1 MPYLSFC
8 RQLVS
13 TSVLALIV
21 SSTTAGASFAQ
32 AAKPAEA
39 QVAPAAA
46 QTSPANDNQSAALP
60 EIKTTSGV
68 SSFKLANGM
77 DVVVIPDHRA
87 PVVTQ
92 MVWYRVGAADEHEGV
107 SGIAHFLEHL
117 MFKGTKNVPAG
128 EFSAKVAAIGGQE
141 NAFTSSDY
149 TAYYQQVA
157 PDALEMVMK
166 YESDRMINLVLTDE
180 VIIPERDVI
189 LEERRMRVDSN
200 PGAMLSEEVSAAT
213 FYNHPY
219 RRPIIGWQQEMEKLD
234 LKDAIGF
241 YERYYTPNNAILVVA
256 GDVTPER
263 VRDLTLNTYA
273 KLPKRFEVAPR
284 IRPQEPVKHTT
295 RTVML
300 RDARVTQP
308 SYNSTW
314 VVPSYMNAKAK
325 GAEGDAEA
333 LDLLGEILGG
343 GIRSRLYQELV
354 VKQGIAASAGAYY
367 AGDALDDGTFML
379 YGAPRGDAT
388 LEDVQAAASVE
399 VDRLIAEGVTETEL
413 NQARNRFLKAVIF
426 ARDSQTGMAR
436 IYGSSLAVGQT
447 VDDVQG
453 WSDKIRA
460 VKPEQIR
467 DVAERYLKPSIAVT
481 GYLLPPVDADSQAAK
496 AQQAVTPAAGDKSE
510 TGAADGK
517 PAGND
522 LNKQKD
528 AKSEVKK

>member
-1 MPYLSFC
+1 M
-8 RQLVS
+8 VS
-13 TSVLALIV
+13 TSMLALLV
-21 SSTTAGASFAQ
+21 SSAAVGATHAQ
-32 AAKPAEA
+32 AAKPA
-39 QVAPAAA
+39 VAPVTTT
-46 QTSPANDNQSAALP
+46 QEKPANDNQPDALP
-60 EIKTTSGV
+60 EIKTQTGV
-68 SSFKLANGM
+68 SSFQLANGL

-92 MVWYRVGAADEHEGV
+92 MVWYRVGAADEQEGV

-149 TAYYQQVA
+149 TGYYQQIA

-166 YESDRMINLVLTDE
+166 YESDRMANLVLTDE
-180 VIIPERDVI
+180 VIKPERDVI

-200 PGAMLSEEVSAAT
+200 PSAMLREEVSATT

-219 RRPIIGWQQEMEKLD
+219 RRPIIGWQQEMEKLS
-234 LKDAIGF
+234 LNDAIGF

-263 VRDLTLNTYA
+263 VRDLALSTYG

-284 IRPQEPVKHTT
+284 IRPQEPEKHTA
-295 RTVML
+295 RTVIL
-300 RDARVTQP
+300 RDARVNQP

-314 VVPSYMNAKAK
+314 VVPSYINAKAK
-325 GAEGDAEA
+325 GREGDAEA

-354 VKQGIAASAGAYY
+354 VEQGLAASAGAYY
-367 AGDALDDGTFML
+367 AGDALDDGTFMI
-379 YGAPRGDAT
+379 YGSPRGDAT
-388 LEDVQAAASVE
+388 LEDVQTAANVE

-413 NQARNRFLKAVIF
+413 NQARNRFLKAMIF

-436 IYGSSLAVGQT
+436 IYGSSLATGQT
-447 VDDVQG
+447 VDDVLG
-453 WSDKIRA
+453 WPDKIRA

-467 DVAERYLKPSIAVT
+467 DVAQRYLKPSIEVT
-481 GYLLPPVDADSQAAK
+481 GYLLPSAEQKTTETQPAAK
-496 AQQAVTPAAGDKSE
+496 PAAGGKAE
-510 TGAADGK
+510 AGAAEGK
-517 PAGND
+517 P
-522 LNKQKD
+522 KD

>member
-1 MPYLSFC
+1 M
-8 RQLVS
+8 VS
-13 TSVLALIV
+13 TSMLALLV
-21 SSTTAGASFAQ
+21 SSAAVGATHAQ
-32 AAKPAEA
+32 AAKPA
-39 QVAPAAA
+39 VAPVATT
-46 QTSPANDNQSAALP
+46 QEKPANDNQPAALP
-60 EIKTTSGV
+60 EIKTQTGV
-68 SSFKLANGM
+68 SSFQLANGL

-92 MVWYRVGAADEHEGV
+92 MVWYRVGAADEQEGV

-149 TAYYQQVA
+149 TGYYQQIA

-166 YESDRMINLVLTDE
+166 YESDRMANLVLTDE
-180 VIIPERDVI
+180 VIKPERDVI

-200 PGAMLSEEVSAAT
+200 PSAMLREEVSATT

-219 RRPIIGWQQEMEKLD
+219 RRPIIGWQQEMEKLS
-234 LKDAIGF
+234 LNDAIGF

-263 VRDLTLNTYA
+263 VRDLALSTYG

-284 IRPQEPVKHTT
+284 IRPQEPEKHTA
-295 RTVML
+295 RTVIL
-300 RDARVTQP
+300 RDARVNQP

-314 VVPSYMNAKAK
+314 VVPSYINAKAK
-325 GAEGDAEA
+325 GREGDAEA

-354 VKQGIAASAGAYY
+354 VEQGLAASAGAYY
-367 AGDALDDGTFML
+367 AGDALDDGTFMI
-379 YGAPRGDAT
+379 YGSPRGDAT
-388 LEDVQAAASVE
+388 LEDVQTAANVE

-413 NQARNRFLKAVIF
+413 NQARNRFLKAMIF

-436 IYGSSLAVGQT
+436 IYGSSLATGQT
-447 VDDVQG
+447 VDDVLG
-453 WSDKIRA
+453 WPDKIRA

-467 DVAERYLKPSIAVT
+467 DVAQRYLKPSIEVT
-481 GYLLPPVDADSQAAK
+481 GYLLPSEEGAAKEAQQAAK
-496 AQQAVTPAAGDKSE
+496 PAAGGKAE
-510 TGAADGK
+510 AGAAEGK
-517 PAGND
+517 P
-522 LNKQKD
+522 KD

>member
-1 MPYLSFC
+1 M
-8 RQLVS
+8 VS
-13 TSVLALIV
+13 TSMLALLV
-21 SSTTAGASFAQ
+21 SSAAVCATHAQ
-32 AAKPAEA
+32 AAKPA
-39 QVAPAAA
+39 VAPVATT
-46 QTSPANDNQSAALP
+46 QEKPANDNQPAALP
-60 EIKTTSGV
+60 EIKTQTGV
-68 SSFKLANGM
+68 SSFQLANGL

-92 MVWYRVGAADEHEGV
+92 MVWYRVGAADEQEGV

-149 TAYYQQVA
+149 TGYYQQIA

-166 YESDRMINLVLTDE
+166 YESDRMANLVLTDE
-180 VIIPERDVI
+180 VIKPERDVI

-200 PGAMLSEEVSAAT
+200 PSAMLREEVSATT

-219 RRPIIGWQQEMEKLD
+219 RRPIIGWQQEMEKLS
-234 LKDAIGF
+234 LNDAIGF

-263 VRDLTLNTYA
+263 VRDLALSTYG

-284 IRPQEPVKHTT
+284 IRPQEPEKHTA
-295 RTVML
+295 RTVIL
-300 RDARVTQP
+300 RDARVNQP

-314 VVPSYMNAKAK
+314 VVPSYINAKAK
-325 GAEGDAEA
+325 GREGDAEA

-354 VKQGIAASAGAYY
+354 VEQGLAASAGAYY
-367 AGDALDDGTFML
+367 AGDALDDGTFMI
-379 YGAPRGDAT
+379 YGSPRGDAT
-388 LEDVQAAASVE
+388 LEDVQTAANVE

-413 NQARNRFLKAVIF
+413 NQARNRFLKAMIF

-436 IYGSSLAVGQT
+436 IYGSSLATGQT
-447 VDDVQG
+447 VDDVLG
-453 WSDKIRA
+453 WPDKIRA

-467 DVAERYLKPSIAVT
+467 DVAQRYLKPSIEVT
-481 GYLLPPVDADSQAAK
+481 GYLLPSEEGAAKEAQQAAK
-496 AQQAVTPAAGDKSE
+496 PAAGGKAE
-510 TGAADGK
+510 AGAAEGK
-517 PAGND
+517 P
-522 LNKQKD
+522 KD

>member
-1 MPYLSFC
+1 M
-8 RQLVS
+8 
-13 TSVLALIV
+13 LALIV
-21 SSTTAGASFAQ
+21 SSATLGASYAQ
-32 AAKPAEA
+32 AAS
-39 QVAPAAA
+39 PAAA
-46 QTSPANDNQSAALP
+46 PVATSQEKPANDNQSAALP
-60 EIKTTSGV
+60 EIKTQTGI
-68 SSFKLANGM
+68 SSFQLANGL

-92 MVWYRVGAADEHEGV
+92 MVWYRVGAADEQEGV

-149 TAYYQQVA
+149 TGYYQQVA

-166 YESDRMINLVLTDE
+166 YESDRMANLVLTDA

-189 LEERRMRVDSN
+189 LEERRMRIDSD
-200 PGAMLSEEVSAAT
+200 PSAMLSEEVSAAS

-219 RRPIIGWQQEMEKLD
+219 RRPIIGWKQEMEKLS
-234 LKDAIGF
+234 LHDAIGF

-256 GDVTPER
+256 GDVTAER
-263 VRDLTLNTYA
+263 VRDLALTTYG

-284 IRPQEPVKHTT
+284 VRPQEPEKHTA
-295 RTVML
+295 RTVTL
-300 RDARVTQP
+300 RDARVSQP
-308 SYNSTW
+308 SYNSAW
-314 VVPSYMNAKAK
+314 VVPSYMNAKAT
-325 GAEGDAEA
+325 GREGDAEA

-343 GIRSRLYQELV
+343 GIRSRLYQKLIVE
-354 VKQGIAASAGAYY
+354 QGIAASAGAYY
-367 AGDALDDGTFML
+367 GGSALDDGTFTI

-388 LEDVQAAASVE
+388 LEDVQAAIDVE
-399 VDRLIAEGVTETEL
+399 VKRLIKDGVTETEL
-413 NQARNRFLKAVIF
+413 NQARNRFLKAMIF

-436 IYGSSLAVGQT
+436 IYGSALATGQT
-447 VDDVQG
+447 VDDILG
-453 WSDKIRA
+453 WPDKIRA

-467 DVAERYLKPSIAVT
+467 EVAERYLKPSIAVT
-481 GYLLPPVDADSQAAK
+481 GYLLPPEDKEAK
-496 AQQAVTPAAGDKSE
+496 AVQSQPVVKPAATGAAE
-510 TGAADGK
+510 TGAAEAK
-517 PAGND
+517 PTGSD